1 MSIIGTRTVN
11 FWVSAEEWR
20 LARCPLMLERR
31 TKHPRWDIVDM
42 SGYGDCVHV
51 SMALFGK
58 FWEDLD
64 NIMEIYVNGWERIEE
79 V

>member
-11 FWVSAEEWR
+11 FWMTAEEWR

-31 TKHPRWDIVDM
+31 AKYPRWDVVDV
-42 SGYGDCVHV
+42 SSYGDVVHI
-51 SMALFGK
+51 SMVLFGK
-58 FWEDLD
+58 FWHELD
-64 NIMEIYVNGWERIEE
+64 DIMGIYVKDWERMEE